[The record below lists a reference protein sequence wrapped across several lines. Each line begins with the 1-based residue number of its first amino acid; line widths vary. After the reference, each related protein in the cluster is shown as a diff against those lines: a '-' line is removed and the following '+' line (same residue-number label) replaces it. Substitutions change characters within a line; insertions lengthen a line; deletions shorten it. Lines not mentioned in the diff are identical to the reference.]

1 MDLPR
6 DLEKPAVATSPSP
19 MNEEARLAALRRFE
33 ILDTPPEAA
42 FDQIT
47 RLAAKLLGVPI
58 ALISLIDEKRQWFKS
73 RVGLEATET
82 PRADAFC
89 HHALTS
95 DKVLVVP
102 DASIDERFATN
113 PLVTGDPNIRF
124 YAGAPLRTPDG
135 LALGTLC
142 VIDRKARTLSVQDQE
157 TLRALSEMVMAQIES
172 RREIAFTYPL
182 TGLANRFRF
191 IRDIEGFLGESKDAF
206 TLDVLKIDC
215 ISAQQF
221 EELGRTLGHAVTDAF
236 EIVAARRVA
245 GQLPPRTR
253 LYHLSSARFGCVL
266 SHVDE
271 DLLGRLSATLQ
282 QPLICDGVPVL
293 GSCAM
298 GIAQYPKDGK
308 TAQDLLRAADSAI
321 DQARTQQV
329 PWANYTV
336 AWDQAAQRAFRL
348 LKDLGAAVSQDDQ
361 LHVLYQPKIDLA
373 TDRCIGSEALLR
385 WQHPELGLVPPGEFI
400 PLAERTMLIRSVTR
414 WVLQAVFAQAA
425 RWQKD
430 GLNLK
435 TSINVSMLDLD
446 DDNFG
451 NKVSALLIQEGVS
464 PSAIDFE
471 VTESALMKDSARV
484 ARQLQHVRALGIDIE
499 IDDFGTGQ
507 SALSY
512 LKHIPGSIV
521 KIDQMFIRSLADD
534 RGDQCM
540 VRSTIDLAHELG
552 FKVVAEGIE
561 STETQE
567 WLAQHNCDFGQ
578 GYAISKPLPVQAF
591 EAWLFADGHYTAEP
605 PSSGESSG
613 SVAKVQR

>member
-266 SHVDE
+266 PHVDE
-271 DLLGRLSATLQ
+271 DLLGRLSETLQ

-298 GIAQYPKDGK
+298 GIAQHPKDGK

-414 WVLQAVFAQAA
+414 WVLQAVFARPRAG
-425 RWQKD
+425 R
-430 GLNLK
+430 K
-435 TSINVSMLDLD
+435 TASI
-446 DDNFG
+446 
-451 NKVSALLIQEGVS
+451 
-464 PSAIDFE
+464 
-471 VTESALMKDSARV
+471 
-484 ARQLQHVRALGIDIE
+484 
-499 IDDFGTGQ
+499 
-507 SALSY
+507 
-512 LKHIPGSIV
+512 
-521 KIDQMFIRSLADD
+521 
-534 RGDQCM
+534 
-540 VRSTIDLAHELG
+540 
-552 FKVVAEGIE
+552 
-561 STETQE
+561 
-567 WLAQHNCDFGQ
+567 
-578 GYAISKPLPVQAF
+578 
-591 EAWLFADGHYTAEP
+591 
-605 PSSGESSG
+605 
-613 SVAKVQR
+613 